1 MTKIFSEKLKRLMFE
16 KNLKQEDFAKKIG
29 VNQSH
34 VSNWITGKR
43 NPSIKTLNKIAKTLD
58 VPISSLIEN
67 IEKNN
72 LKFPYTISEQLKEI
86 QNKIKDLEINFL
98 KLEKDCNTR
107 FSKLEIEISK
117 RR

>member
-1 MTKIFSEKLKRLMFE
+1 MTKIFSEKLKRIMFE

-43 NPSIKTLNKIAKTLD
+43 NPSMNTLNKIAKTLNI
-58 VPISSLIEN
+58 PISSLIEN
-67 IEKNN
+67 TGKNN
-72 LKFPYTISEQLKEI
+72 LKNSNEFSEQIKEI
-86 QNKIKDLEINFL
+86 QNKLKDLEINFL
-98 KLEKDCNTR
+98 KLEKNYNVR
-107 FSKLEIEISK
+107 LLKLENEILK